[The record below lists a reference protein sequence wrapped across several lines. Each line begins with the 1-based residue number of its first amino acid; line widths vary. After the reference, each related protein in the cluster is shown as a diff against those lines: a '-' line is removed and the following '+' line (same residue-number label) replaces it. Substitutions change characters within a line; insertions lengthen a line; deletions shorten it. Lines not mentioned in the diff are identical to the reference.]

1 MITLGITGGIGMG
14 KSTAEKLLLKRGIPV
29 IDTDQLARELVEP
42 GQPALSEIV
51 RVFGE
56 RMLQSDGSLDRKGLA
71 RTVFADPAARA
82 VLEKMLHPSIREA
95 WLRQRACWETLGHP
109 LAAVVIPLLFE
120 TGAEADLDVTVCVA
134 CAPATQLERLRA
146 RGWTPEQIQQR
157 IGAQLPVE
165 TKLARSA
172 FVIWTEGA
180 IEVHARQWERVL
192 KQVSGR

>member
-95 WLRQRACWETLGHP
+95 WLRQRARWETLGHP

-165 TKLARSA
+165 TKLARSV